1 MRQGGEWKGGGGGWM
16 KQVTCIVKKVTLFP
30 KFLPSIAYGANSGIM
45 FYIVFSVF
53 LPYYVYE
60 IWTIAR
66 DQTLYF

>member
-1 MRQGGEWKGGGGGWM
+1 M
-16 KQVTCIVKKVTLFP
+16 KIKQETFIVKKVALFP
-30 KFLPSIAYGANSGIM
+30 EFLPSITYGGNSGIM

-53 LPYYVYE
+53 LPNYVYE